1 MRQSIQLPPLIDV
14 KGYTIQYV
22 GKRAVETASAITVSG
37 VPSREMEDGEKTFFE
52 NVARD
57 FLQNQT
63 LANENLKIL
72 SVTIDGQEI
81 TTTDTST
88 TMPELEEGKSRRR
101 RLQGSNTVQVSVKGT
116 YQPPPELD
124 FGQLVENSINSDR
137 ELLQKELKK
146 PPPLEDDADNTNQ
159 SDYFEKAEV
168 QGAIRIEMTEPVI
181 IIAEQDDFLNL
192 VAMGIGGLIGALSFT
207 FFLRP
212 HRRQA
217 IFTSST
223 EKKLVYLK
231 TQPVTTEDQ
240 GLLMKRGWGSAKF
253 TESTSFRR
261 SLRSFDSEKVPYNKS
276 DHMLRYSEI
285 LGPGSSINER
295 ASFASGGP
303 NPQPPGIFLS
313 MSDRSDRLPQNI
325 LLDPIPQS
333 RRHEPPHGE
342 SFNSMPPVR
351 RGPPPSG
358 TLNQSAPTFREG
370 GGGLGNHP
378 RASQR
383 GGMSTMSQR

>member
-14 KGYTIQYV
+14 EGYTIQYV

-37 VPSREMEDGEKTFFE
+37 VPSREMEDGEKEFFE

-63 LANENLKIL
+63 LSNENLQIL

-88 TMPELEEGKSRRR
+88 TMPELEEGKNRRR

-124 FGQLVENSINSDR
+124 FGKLVEDSINSDR

-146 PPPLEDDADNTNQ
+146 PPPLKDGDNANQ

-168 QGAIRIEMTEPVI
+168 QSARRIEMTEPVI
-181 IIAEQDDFLNL
+181 IIAEQDNFLNL
-192 VAMGIGGLIGALSFT
+192 VAMGIGGLIGALSFA

-212 HRRQA
+212 HRRRA
-217 IFTSST
+217 IFSSRT
-223 EKKLVYLK
+223 ENNLVYLK
-231 TQPVTTEDQ
+231 TQPVNTEDR
-240 GLLMKRGWGSAKF
+240 GLLMKRGWGSGKL
-253 TESTSFRR
+253 TDSTSFR
-261 SLRSFDSEKVPYNKS
+261 SSFRSFDSEKAPYNQS
-276 DHMLRYSEI
+276 DHKLRYSEI
-285 LGPGSSINER
+285 SGPGSSINER
-295 ASFASGGP
+295 SSFASGGP
-303 NPQPPGIFLS
+303 NSQPPGIFLS
-313 MSDRSDRLPQNI
+313 TSDRSGWSDRQPQNI
-325 LLDPIPQS
+325 LRGSIPQS

-351 RGPPPSG
+351 RGPPPSEPF
-358 TLNQSAPTFREG
+358 TQSI
-370 GGGLGNHP
+370 
-378 RASQR
+378 
-383 GGMSTMSQR
+383 